1 MILPTNYQLK
11 TFRNYALAGV
21 CAVFVVLVI
30 ANIYTYFFTKKIYIN
45 KKAYYLKDGF
55 PIFISEEEYINFVS
69 SYPYDPGVELQIYKV
84 KGGETLWSIKQCYGI
99 SIDTLLAANPYL
111 ESLELKPGQR
121 IVIPAKNGVLFPF
134 DDYYDVNNMKKLLGS
149 KEKAKGNYKPKI
161 YKIFSPDDMRLAFFE
176 NCRPVIVNKNIER
189 IYKYKMAFADPV
201 DTGFFTSMFGDRV
214 DPIYGEGLEFHN
226 GVDIATH
233 AGTPI
238 KAVRDG
244 MVFFSGWKDGFGYT
258 IIVQHD
264 DGYTTFYAHCSRMF
278 VKEGQWVKQGEVI
291 GAVGSTGRSTGNH
304 LHYTI
309 YRHGK
314 TLNPI
319 KYLW

>member
-1 MILPTNYQLK
+1 LFSQIFTPTFSPK
-11 TFRNYALAGV
+11 KF
-21 CAVFVVLVI
+21 I
-30 ANIYTYFFTKKIYIN
+30 STKS
-45 KKAYYLKDGF
+45 LLSQGWF

-214 DPIYGEGLEFHN
+214 DPIYGEGLSFTM
-226 GVDIATH
+226 GLILQLMQAL
-233 AGTPI
+233 
-238 KAVRDG
+238 
-244 MVFFSGWKDGFGYT
+244 
-258 IIVQHD
+258 Q
-264 DGYTTFYAHCSRMF
+264 
-278 VKEGQWVKQGEVI
+278 
-291 GAVGSTGRSTGNH
+291 
-304 LHYTI
+304 
-309 YRHGK
+309 
-314 TLNPI
+314 
-319 KYLW
+319 

>member
-11 TFRNYALAGV
+11 TFRNYALAGLAA
-21 CAVFVVLVI
+21 AVIVLVLT
-30 ANIYTYFFTKKIYIN
+30 NIYTYFFTKKIFV
-45 KKAYYLKDGF
+45 KKGSYYLKEGF
-55 PIFISEEEYINFVS
+55 PIFTSEEDYINFIS
-69 SYPYDPGVELQIYKV
+69 SYPYDPGVQFQIYKV
-84 KGGETLWSIKQCYGI
+84 KGGETLWSIKGAYGI
-99 SIDTLLAANPYL
+99 TIDTLLAANPHL
-111 ESLELKPGQR
+111 ENLELKKDQN
-121 IVIPAKNGVLFPF
+121 IVIPLKNGVLFPF
-134 DDYYDVNNMKKLLGS
+134 DDYRDVARMKKLLGS
-149 KEKAKGNYKPKI
+149 KSDAKGNYKPKI
-161 YKIFSPDDMRLAFFE
+161 YKIFSPDDIRLAFFE
-176 NCRPVIVNKNIER
+176 NARPVVVNNNIEK
-189 IYKYKMAFADPV
+189 IYKYKLAFLDPV

-214 DPIYGEGLEFHN
+214 DPVYGEGLEFHN
-226 GVDIATH
+226 GVDIATS

-244 MVFFSGWKDGFGYT
+244 MVFFCGWKDGFGNT
-258 IIVQHD
+258 VIIQHH

-291 GAVGSTGRSTGNH
+291 AAVGCTGRSTGNH